1 MVGYLISV
9 LLLVALVIFIYFDQR
24 KMSSKPKPKS
34 RSNSFHM
41 DSTDA
46 TECVRRGIDRS
57 NALQDDLF
65 ALFSRHC
72 QHTNSFFK
80 DTPMYENA
88 VAASAAFLLVF
99 CRFCL
104 IYNGILTRDTPKIE
118 TAMTGLYRRLLAA
131 NGREQFNAYID
142 YFQSFL
148 PPNNK
153 LPRCDIFAMD
163 DSILSSQ
170 EDNYAF
176 ILFVAFGDCIL
187 NPQLVSVGNSA
198 PISVCDSF
206 DLFNLES
213 ILMDRLSPYMSEV
226 IDEFCGH
233 FMIHHEEYSFSF
245 PSLK

>member
-1 MVGYLISV
+1 MVGYFISL

-24 KMSSKPKPKS
+24 KMSSKPKSNS

-57 NALQDDLF
+57 NALQDALF

-80 DTPMYENA
+80 GTPMYENA
-88 VAASAAFLLVF
+88 VVASPAFLFVF

-118 TAMTGLYRRLLAA
+118 TAMTGLYSHLLAA
-131 NGREQFNAYID
+131 NGRDRFNAYID

-148 PPNNK
+148 PPNK
-153 LPRCDIFAMD
+153 KFPRCDIFALD
-163 DSILSSQ
+163 DSALTSQ

-187 NPQLVSVGNSA
+187 NPDLVAKGDSA
-198 PISVCDSF
+198 PIV
-206 DLFNLES
+206 LYGINELLNLES
-213 ILMDRLSPYMSEV
+213 ILMDQFSPYMSEV